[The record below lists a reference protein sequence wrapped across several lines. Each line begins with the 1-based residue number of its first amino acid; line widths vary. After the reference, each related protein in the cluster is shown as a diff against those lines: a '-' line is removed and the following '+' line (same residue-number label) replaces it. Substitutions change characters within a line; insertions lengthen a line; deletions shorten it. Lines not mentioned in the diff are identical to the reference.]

1 MKNISSDK
9 EYRNFFIEIKQKVQ
23 QAQVKVLVTVNQ
35 HLLVLYWEIGKEI
48 LQRQK
53 ASNWGAKVIAQLST
67 DLKKTFPDMKGFS
80 VRNLNYM
87 RKFAENYPEFSIV
100 QAPLAQIS
108 WYHNITILEKIKNKK
123 ERLFYAKKALLN
135 GWSRNMMVHQIEL
148 DLYNRQGKVI
158 SNFEKTLPAIQSDM
172 AQQIFKDPYIL
183 DFLNLREDA
192 VERELED
199 AIMNHITKFLL
210 ELGVGFAFVGRQ
222 YRVFADDEDYAI
234 DLLFYHLH
242 LRCYVVIDLKMK
254 DFKPEYAGKMNFYL
268 SAVDDQVKQEIDNT
282 SIGIILCRGRKNV
295 RVEYAL
301 KDINKPIGIS
311 EYQLTNLIPKDLKSK
326 LPTIEDLERE
336 LKEVKKEK
344 V

>member
-9 EYRNFFIEIKQKVQ
+9 EYRNFFVEIKQKVQ
-23 QAQVKVLVTVNQ
+23 QAQVKALVVVNQ
-35 HLLVLYWEIGKEI
+35 HLLVLYWEIGNEI

-53 ASNWGAKVIAQLST
+53 VSNWGSDFIKKLST
-67 DLKKTFPDMKGFS
+67 DMKKTFPDMKGFGVS
-80 VRNLNYM
+80 NLKYM
-87 RKFAENYPEFSIV
+87 RQFASVYRSIEFRQQPV
-100 QAPLAQIS
+100 GEIS
-108 WYHNITILEKIKNKK
+108 WSHNILLIQKCKDEK
-123 ERLFYAKKALLN
+123 ERLFYAQKALEN

-158 SNFEKTLPAIQSDM
+158 SNFEKTLPTIQSDM

-222 YRVFADDEDYAI
+222 YRVVADEEDYAI
-234 DLLFYHLH
+234 DMLFYHLH

-268 SAVDDQVKQEIDNT
+268 SAVDDQVKQEIDNP

-295 RVEYAL
+295 RVEYTL

-336 LKEVKKEK
+336 LLEVKKAT